1 MRFEEK
7 KFVQITTLA
16 ERWDCSRDRIYDL
29 LSKKIIKA
37 WHPEN
42 KTSCRG
48 VLIDVGSVL
57 EVEQAGY
64 VDDTTA

>member
-7 KFVQITTLA
+7 KFVQITTLC
-16 ERWDCSRDRIYDL
+16 ERWDVSRDRIYDL
-29 LSKKIIKA
+29 LSKQKLRA

-48 VLIDVGSVL
+48 VLIDVRSIL
-57 EVEQAGY
+57 DREASGY
-64 VDDTTA
+64 IDEE